1 MNNIEIIIENPEQGI
16 ANYEPLKAAAQEL
29 AAVYGAQLV
38 SPDAIKDAKADMA
51 MLRKLAKTAA
61 DTRIKIEREHAAKIA
76 TVTKQLKEVSA
87 IFTDAAAKI
96 DAQVKEYDEQRKAAR
111 LEEIKAIY
119 AEEIGDMADILPFD
133 RLNRAEWI
141 NKTTTDK
148 TIRGDIQT
156 AVINAQAAIEQIRDM
171 HSVHENAIIAAF
183 LERLSL
189 IDALNTKKRLEDM
202 DAAMEKRRAEEEAAR
217 LAEAA
222 AAEIKKMAEA
232 ETVEVSVVELPEPP
246 VAAKAAQEDGLTM
259 DFTFPVAEIHPGVYE
274 IIPPEGKIG
283 IIPEELREPA
293 TTPEDAPTMNFT
305 FTVKNATMTHLEAL
319 TTFLEENGF
328 EYTMAL

>member
-133 RLNRAEWI
+133 RLNRAEWL

-156 AVINAQAAIEQIRDM
+156 AVINAQAAIAQIRDL
-171 HSVHENAIIAAF
+171 HSVHENAIIASF
-183 LERLSL
+183 LEHLSL
-189 IDALNTKKRLEDM
+189 IDALNTKKRLEEM
-202 DAAMEKRRAEEEAAR
+202 DAAMEKRRTEEEA
-217 LAEAA
+217 
-222 AAEIKKMAEA
+222 KKAKE
-232 ETVEVSVVELPEPP
+232 PEP
-246 VAAKAAQEDGLTM
+246 VFIED
-259 DFTFPVAEIHPGVYE
+259 
-274 IIPPEGKIG
+274 IPPDEEPLPPAE
-283 IIPEELREPA
+283 PEPLVD
-293 TTPEDAPTMNFT
+293 TPDVEMVMDFT
-305 FTVKNATMTHLEAL
+305 FTVKGATMAHLEAL
-319 TTFLEENGF
+319 TTFLEENGYS
-328 EYTMAL
+328 YTLEV

>member
-1 MNNIEIIIENPEQGI
+1 MNDIEIIIENPEQGI

-133 RLNRAEWI
+133 RLNRAEWL
-141 NKTTTDK
+141 NKSTTDK

-156 AVINAQAAIEQIRDM
+156 AVINAQAAIAQIRDL
-171 HSVHENAIIAAF
+171 HSPHENAIIAAF

-202 DAAMEKRRAEEEAAR
+202 DAAMEKRRAEEEAAKK
-217 LAEAA
+217 ATEA
-222 AAEIKKMAEA
+222 
-232 ETVEVSVVELPEPP
+232 VEP
-246 VAAKAAQEDGLTM
+246 VFIED
-259 DFTFPVAEIHPGVYE
+259 
-274 IIPPEGKIG
+274 IPPD
-283 IIPEELREPA
+283 EEPLPPAEHEPLVD
-293 TTPEDAPTMNFT
+293 TPDVEMVMDFT
-305 FTVKNATMTHLEAL
+305 FTVKGATMAHLEAL
-319 TTFLEENGF
+319 TTFLEENGYS
-328 EYTMAL
+328 YTLEV

>member
-1 MNNIEIIIENPEQGI
+1 MNNFEIIIENPEQGI

-29 AAVYGAQLV
+29 AAVYGSQLV

-96 DAQVKEYDEQRKAAR
+96 DSQVKAYDEERKAAR
-111 LEEIKAIY
+111 LEECRKIY

-133 RLNRAEWI
+133 RLYRPEWL

-156 AVINAQAAIEQIRDM
+156 DVVNAQEAIAQIRDL
-171 HSVHENAIIAAF
+171 HSVHENAIISAF
-183 LERLSL
+183 LEHLSL

-202 DAAMEKRRAEEEAAR
+202 DAAMEKRRAEE
-217 LAEAA
+217 
-222 AAEIKKMAEA
+222 
-232 ETVEVSVVELPEPP
+232 
-246 VAAKAAQEDGLTM
+246 AAKAAEIPAIAEPTDELCVVTDGVYIKDAPVDDEPVM
-259 DFTFPVAEIHPGVYE
+259 DFTFTVTG
-274 IIPPEGKIG
+274 
-283 IIPEELREPA
+283 A
-293 TTPEDAPTMNFT
+293 TTA
-305 FTVKNATMTHLEAL
+305 HLEAL
-319 TTFLEENGF
+319 TAFLEENGF
-328 EYTMAL
+328 NYTMQL

>member
-38 SPDAIKDAKADMA
+38 SPDAIKGAKADMA

-76 TVTKQLKEVSA
+76 TVTKQLKEVA
-87 IFTDAAAKI
+87 GIFTDAAAKI
-96 DAQVKEYDEQRKAAR
+96 DAQVKAYDEQRKAAR
-111 LEEIKAIY
+111 LEEIKGIY

-133 RLNRAEWI
+133 RLNKAEWL

-156 AVINAQAAIEQIRDM
+156 AVINAQAAIAQIRDM

-202 DAAMEKRRAEEEAAR
+202 DAAMEKRRADDEAAR
-217 LAEAA
+217 KAE
-222 AAEIKKMAEA
+222 EPEPVFIEDIPPD
-232 ETVEVSVVELPEPP
+232 EEPVELP
-246 VAAKAAQEDGLTM
+246 VTAQAAQEGELTM
-259 DFTFPVAEIHPGVYE
+259 D
-274 IIPPEGKIG
+274 
-283 IIPEELREPA
+283 
-293 TTPEDAPTMNFT
+293 FT
-305 FTVKNATMTHLEAL
+305 FTVKNATQAHLEAL
-319 TTFLEENGF
+319 TAFLEENGY

>member
-1 MNNIEIIIENPEQGI
+1 MEDFEIIIENPEQGI

-133 RLNRAEWI
+133 RLNRAEWL
-141 NKTTTDK
+141 NNTTTDK

-156 AVINAQAAIEQIRDM
+156 AVINAQAAIAQIRDL

-202 DAAMEKRRAEEEAAR
+202 DAAMEKRRAEEEAAKKA
-217 LAEAA
+217 AEA
-222 AAEIKKMAEA
+222 
-232 ETVEVSVVELPEPP
+232 VEPVFIEDIPPDEEPP
-246 VAAKAAQEDGLTM
+246 VEPVFIKDAPVDDDPTM
-259 DFTFPVAEIHPGVYE
+259 D
-274 IIPPEGKIG
+274 
-283 IIPEELREPA
+283 
-293 TTPEDAPTMNFT
+293 FT
-305 FTVKNATMTHLEAL
+305 FTVKNATTAHLEAL
-319 TTFLEENGF
+319 TAFLEENG
-328 EYTMAL
+328 YTYTLEV

>member
-29 AAVYGAQLV
+29 AAVYGSQLV

-51 MLRKLAKTAA
+51 MLRKLAKTAS
-61 DTRIKIEREHAAKIA
+61 DTRLKIEREHAAKIA
-76 TVTKQLKEVSA
+76 TVTKQLKEVA
-87 IFTDAAAKI
+87 GIFTDAAAKI

-133 RLNRAEWI
+133 RLNRAEWL

-156 AVINAQAAIEQIRDM
+156 AVINAQAAIAQIRDM

-189 IDALNTKKRLEDM
+189 IDALNAKKRLEDM
-202 DAAMEKRRAEEEAAR
+202 DAAMEKRKAEEEA
-217 LAEAA
+217 
-222 AAEIKKMAEA
+222 KK
-232 ETVEVSVVELPEPP
+232 T
-246 VAAKAAQEDGLTM
+246 EDGGK
-259 DFTFPVAEIHPGVYE
+259 DFAFPVAEIHHGVYE
-274 IIPPEGKIG
+274 IIPPAEKIG
-283 IIPEELREPA
+283 IIPEELREPVA
-293 TTPEDAPTMNFT
+293 APEDAPTMDFT
-305 FTVKNATMTHLEAL
+305 FTVKNATQAHLEAL
-319 TTFLEENGF
+319 TAFLEENGY

>member
-1 MNNIEIIIENPEQGI
+1 MENFEIIIENPEQGI

-61 DTRIKIEREHAAKIA
+61 DTRIRIEREHAAKIA

-111 LEEIKAIY
+111 LEEIRQIY

-133 RLNRAEWI
+133 RLNKAEWL

-148 TIRGDIQT
+148 TIRGDIQA
-156 AVINAQAAIEQIRDM
+156 AVINAQAAIAQIRDL
-171 HSVHENAIIAAF
+171 HSSHENAIIAAF
-183 LERLSL
+183 LDRMSL

-202 DAAMEKRRAEEEAAR
+202 DAAMEKRRVEEEAAR
-217 LAEAA
+217 KAE
-222 AAEIKKMAEA
+222 E
-232 ETVEVSVVELPEPP
+232 PEPVFIYDTLPDEEP
-246 VAAKAAQEDGLTM
+246 VEPVFIKDAPVDDEPTM
-259 DFTFPVAEIHPGVYE
+259 DFTI
-274 IIPPEGKIG
+274 
-283 IIPEELREPA
+283 
-293 TTPEDAPTMNFT
+293 
-305 FTVKNATMTHLEAL
+305 TVKNATTAHLEAL
-319 TTFLEENGF
+319 TAFLEENG
-328 EYTMAL
+328 YTYTLEV